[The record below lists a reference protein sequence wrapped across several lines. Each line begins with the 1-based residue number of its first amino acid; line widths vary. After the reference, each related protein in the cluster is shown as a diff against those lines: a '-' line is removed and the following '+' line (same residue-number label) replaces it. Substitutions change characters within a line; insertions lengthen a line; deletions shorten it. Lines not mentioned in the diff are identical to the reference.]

1 MLNLGPVREGERVV
15 YNDIP
20 WRVSSLNFYSLLTNP
35 CLQGGTLRLPLS
47 ELGTLISRPYQKK
60 EIWFPSDVGDFVL
73 LSDGTFGEVIQQ
85 TPEVVR
91 LKTVGAART
100 FSVSDYLGL
109 SPRNLSQGSYGF
121 SIVFG
126 IDYQHQAICLD
137 KVVPVFKEAVAEA
150 IAQSGVSEHLED
162 LVVDFKEAGA
172 SSLDYLVHVV
182 MNGKAA
188 SSYWSLQ
195 RIVQQACVKACNQH
209 NWGIPFAQ
217 LTIHQGE
224 GFSKLS

>member
-1 MLNLGPVREGERVV
+1 M
-15 YNDIP
+15 
-20 WRVSSLNFYSLLTNP
+20 
-35 CLQGGTLRLPLS
+35 
-47 ELGTLISRPYQKK
+47 
-60 EIWFPSDVGDFVL
+60 IWVFF
-73 LSDGTFGEVIQQ
+73 
-85 TPEVVR
+85 
-91 LKTVGAART
+91 
-100 FSVSDYLGL
+100 LGL

-121 SIVFG
+121 PIVFG

-137 KVVPVFKEAVAEA
+137 EVVPVFKGAIAEA
-150 IAQSGVSEHLED
+150 IATSDVGEYVED
-162 LVVDFKEAGA
+162 LIVDFKEAGA

-195 RIVQQACVKACNQH
+195 RVVQQACVKACNQH

-224 GFSKLS
+224 GFDKL